1 MKGEVP
7 KTPREPSLR
16 DYCILITH
24 LAGTSGLPV
33 DTGESKL
40 RVRLKTSHFS
50 VASWQCQHPLRAI
63 GAEECA
69 SHHEIVLQRSGSY
82 VRHRTDR
89 DVTVADPTVMLLTN
103 PGETFR
109 VSHPDS
115 NGDRCT
121 VFFLRPELVAQMLG
135 EPSFPV
141 SALHVSAETYAQHL
155 YLMSWLEGGAE
166 DQLAIEEATLNL
178 LLRIAM
184 EVAEAGGVSK
194 PAVASAKFHR
204 DVAQG
209 LKVLLATRFRERLTL
224 GEMAASA
231 GLSPYYTSRVF
242 HATAGVPLHR
252 YLVRLRLRAA
262 LEQLA
267 QGESNLARLA
277 LDLGFSSH
285 SHFTNAFRAEFGCSP
300 STWRRRVSR
309 QSTISRNS
317 QGD

>member
-1 MKGEVP
+1 MMACASRQDVSRAEP
-7 KTPREPSLR
+7 PELSYLYSWWQTPGCL
-16 DYCILITH
+16 
-24 LAGTSGLPV
+24 V
-33 DTGESKL
+33 DICESIL
-40 RVRLKTSHFS
+40 RVRLKTSHFT
-50 VASWQCQHPLRAI
+50 VASWRCQNPPRAT
-63 GAEECA
+63 GPEEWA

-82 VRHRTDR
+82 LLHRGHR
-89 DVTVADPTVMLLTN
+89 DLTVADPTVMLLTN

-121 VFFLRPELVAQMLG
+121 VFFLRPELVVQMLG
-135 EPSFPV
+135 EPAFPV
-141 SALHVSAETYAQHL
+141 SSVHVSAETYAQHR
-155 YLMSWLEGGAE
+155 YLISRLDGGSD
-166 DQLAIEEATLNL
+166 DQLAVEEATLHL

-184 EVAEAGGVSK
+184 EVAEAGGGPR
-194 PAVASAKFHR
+194 PAVASAKTRR
-204 DVAQG
+204 DVVQG

-224 GEMAASA
+224 REMAASA

-242 HATAGVPLHR
+242 HATAGVSLHR
-252 YLVRLRLRAA
+252 YLVGLRLRAA

-285 SHFTNAFRAEFGCSP
+285 SHFTNAFQAEFGCSP
-300 STWRRRVSR
+300 SGWRRMVGR
-309 QSTISRNS
+309 QNSIGRGS